1 VQQAWKNDLSKP
13 LAERSPLTP
22 RPCDPR
28 AELSPPQQQQQQE
41 QKPHAFPRLTRSLS
55 PLALANLQTMLSRQ
69 PAQKAMPSPYPALGG
84 PAWRSAQYDSPPES
98 PKSPIGDE
106 ADAEDGMALERQV
119 DFSRACFDSQCAQQ
133 SGLLAA
139 ASRDRAMPAPLFLR
153 GGELASG
160 TMDGRVR
167 LLPIAAPYPLSDS
180 SSWHE
185 PRTSTT
191 RQNGAASPGPIHVGE
206 GLMEVTLQPGM
217 SSIVDLKSRCTD
229 GLLLLSTT
237 ASFVPRAA
245 RTNAAC

>member
-1 VQQAWKNDLSKP
+1 
-13 LAERSPLTP
+13 
-22 RPCDPR
+22 
-28 AELSPPQQQQQQE
+28 
-41 QKPHAFPRLTRSLS
+41 
-55 PLALANLQTMLSRQ
+55 
-69 PAQKAMPSPYPALGG
+69 
-84 PAWRSAQYDSPPES
+84 
-98 PKSPIGDE
+98 
-106 ADAEDGMALERQV
+106 MALERQV

-237 ASFVPRAA
+237 ASFTCSRSPARPECGFSACCSRRACRSRRCCMGEWGPRP
-245 RTNAAC
+245 RCMLVSCCHSSACTSVKLELNL